1 MRNLSLGKSCL
12 LRFLGDSKGLWVWLP
27 GMESSSNR
35 LGDVNGTIPPSLI
48 MCSFTEPLAESF
60 RNLKQTISKAKKAE
74 IKKKKE
80 EKEAERKKYTF
91 MQRIQISRMKNM

>member
-1 MRNLSLGKSCL
+1 M
-12 LRFLGDSKGLWVWLP
+12 P
-27 GMESSSNR
+27 
-35 LGDVNGTIPPSLI
+35 
-48 MCSFTEPLAESF
+48 
-60 RNLKQTISKAKKAE
+60 ISKQKRAE

>member
-1 MRNLSLGKSCL
+1 LEEYI
-12 LRFLGDSKGLWVWLP
+12 P
-27 GMESSSNR
+27 G
-35 LGDVNGTIPPSLI
+35 IHFYPS
-48 MCSFTEPLAESF
+48 
-60 RNLKQTISKAKKAE
+60 RNLKMPISKQKRAE

>member
-1 MRNLSLGKSCL
+1 MI
-12 LRFLGDSKGLWVWLP
+12 LR
-27 GMESSSNR
+27 
-35 LGDVNGTIPPSLI
+35 SLI
-48 MCSFTEPLAESF
+48 TCYFTEPLENSF